1 MEDLTQTQVI
11 LLCLLVSF
19 VTSIGTGI
27 ITSSL
32 LQEAPQ
38 NVTQTINRVVERTVE
53 TIVPQESSKP
63 NVITRETT
71 VVVKEEDLVIDAIK
85 KSRANLVWIIDADA
99 PAISA
104 IRAIGVV
111 VRADGTILS
120 DKRYITG
127 RSGYSAKFFAGGEV
141 YPVTTIEI
149 SRTSNAV
156 YLKPD
161 FSKSSTASTKTFT
174 PSRIADPNNIQLGQ
188 TIIAMGGRDKEAVSI
203 GRAISL
209 NTQTADGKPSTATST
224 AVVVG
229 LQTDTPLLDYTPGS
243 ILLNLNGDLVGFEL
257 YSQTGNESSYTAM
270 NVFKN
275 EHPELFQ

>member
-19 VTSIGTGI
+19 VTSIGTGV
-27 ITSSL
+27 ITTSL
-32 LQEAPQ
+32 LQQAPQ

-53 TIVPQESSKP
+53 TIVPQENSKP

-85 KSRANLVWIIDADA
+85 ASRANLVWIIDGDEPTSGAVR
-99 PAISA
+99 S
-104 IRAIGVV
+104 IGVV
-111 VRADGTILS
+111 VKADGTILT

-127 RSGYSAKFFAGGEV
+127 RGEYSAKFFAGGEV
-141 YPVTTIEI
+141 YPVTTLAV

-161 FSKSSTASTKTFT
+161 FSKGSTRTFT
-174 PSRIADPNNIQLGQ
+174 PSRIADARNIQLGQ
-188 TIIAMGGRDKEAVSI
+188 TVIAMGGRDKEAVSI
-203 GRAISL
+203 GRATGLS
-209 NTQTADGKPSTATST
+209 TQTSDGKPATATST
-224 AVVVG
+224 AIVIG
-229 LQTDTPLLDYTPGS
+229 LQTDTPLIDLTPGS
-243 ILLNLNGDLVGFEL
+243 ILLNLNGDLVGFES
-257 YSQTGNESSYTAM
+257 YSPTGNESTYTTM
-270 NVFKN
+270 NLFKN